1 MIKLF
6 KIENTEHINVLH
18 LIKIETDQ
26 RTYFEIENLIK
37 KVTFL
42 LEAKIISLSELN
54 IHKILED
61 FKHYIL
67 FLKMILDV
75 S

>member
-42 LEAKIISLSELN
+42 LEA
-54 IHKILED
+54 
-61 FKHYIL
+61 
-67 FLKMILDV
+67 
-75 S
+75 

>member
-6 KIENTEHINVLH
+6 EIENTELINVLH

-42 LEAKIISLSELN
+42 LEA
-54 IHKILED
+54 
-61 FKHYIL
+61 
-67 FLKMILDV
+67 
-75 S
+75 